1 MRKVIA
7 ATVSVLIMAPS
18 ALSASGIPVVDAA
31 NLAQALQQ
39 VTQLQQLIKTK
50 ENEYLIYVDVW
61 IPPILD
67 KIQNQ
72 SVKKTLTIPFWLN
85 EEAEKYKVNFS
96 LLLQTALKEYLG
108 IK

>member
-1 MRKVIA
+1 M
-7 ATVSVLIMAPS
+7 
-18 ALSASGIPVVDAA
+18 
-31 NLAQALQQ
+31 
-39 VTQLQQLIKTK
+39 QLIITK

-85 EEAEKYKVNFS
+85 EEAEKHKVNFS